1 MEVVINA
8 KKTCVNIGTKKSEIE
23 LGTTYSVD
31 IIGEKYTGEYE
42 VTPKAYIEQELE
54 TQNKVLTKNIKV
66 KEIPY
71 FETSNIYGDTVYI
84 GSEV

>member
-8 KKTCVNIGTKKSEIE
+8 KKTCVNIEIQKNEIE
-23 LGTTYSVD
+23 LGTTYSVN
-31 IIGEKYTGEYE
+31 IVGEPYEGEYE
-42 VTPKAYIEQELE
+42 VTPKAYIRQELE
-54 TQNKVLTKNIKV
+54 TQNKVLTENIKV

-71 FETSNIYGDTVYI
+71 FETSNVYGDTVYI